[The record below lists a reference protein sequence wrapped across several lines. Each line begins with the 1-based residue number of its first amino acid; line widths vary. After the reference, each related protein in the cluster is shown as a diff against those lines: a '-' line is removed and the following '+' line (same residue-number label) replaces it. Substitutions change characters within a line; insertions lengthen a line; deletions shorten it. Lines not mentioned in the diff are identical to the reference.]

1 MTEKY
6 KLQQEDINSMDLN
19 GDTLAK
25 LKQILPEV
33 FAEGADG
40 KPSIDVE
47 RLKIARGGAVD
58 IEADDKTRFSFN
70 WSGKK
75 QAQALANQP
84 STATLRP
91 SLDDSKNWDNT
102 QNIYIEGDNLE
113 VLKLLQKSY
122 YGQIKMIYIDPPYNT
137 GKDFVYKD
145 NFHNNVKNYL
155 QLTGQVDDEGN
166 KISTNTDKS
175 GRYHTDWLNM
185 MYPRL
190 KLARNLLKDDGV
202 IFISIDDN
210 EVHNLRK
217 MCDEIFSED
226 NFIAQ
231 YIHKNNSNKNQAK
244 LVSISTEYFLCYAK
258 QKDNL
263 NNHEWRLKKHGSSD
277 IVKVF
282 RKLKHEG
289 LSLTEIENE
298 IKNMYKRPKYSH
310 LSRWNKVDENGVF
323 KDADLSRE
331 GGAKNYTII
340 NPFTKQACVVPNRGW
355 GKSLEELQ
363 KLQELDLIWYG
374 DESTAPGLK
383 DYIEDDDVTVPDSFW
398 YYDNS
403 VDTRWI
409 KETFGELIFE
419 FPKPV
424 NMIKN
429 VIGMMPLS
437 IDDIILDFFS
447 GSATTAHAVMQLNAE
462 DGGKRKYICVQL
474 PELTYDLDNEGNEI
488 PKKDSV
494 EAYKV
499 GYKNICEIGKERIR
513 RAGEKVLTEWTEKQ
527 QKTNNEND
535 LLSQDGNSAPIT
547 APDIGFRVFKLDTS
561 NIKPFDS
568 NDIFANDLLVDGRS
582 ALDLFYELVLK
593 QGYSLDNRQSIL
605 DIGGTRCYALVHEDN
620 TPFVLAVLDDTVK
633 PNFALEILKYTLTL
647 VIVKDDCFGTDE
659 IKLNLLATLEQLQNK
674 DNPLQI
680 RIV

>member
-19 GDTLAK
+19 RETLAK

-33 FAEGADG
+33 FAEGVEG
-40 KPSIDVE
+40 KPSIDIE
-47 RLKIARGGAVD
+47 RLKIALGGAVD
-58 IEADDKTRFSFN
+58 VESDNKSRFSFG

-91 SLDDSKNWDNT
+91 SIDDSKMWDST
-102 QNIYIEGDNLE
+102 QNVYIEGDNLE

-145 NFHNNVKNYL
+145 NFHDNVKNYL

-166 KISTNTDKS
+166 RISTNTDKS

-217 MCDEIFSED
+217 ICDEIFGED
-226 NFIAQ
+226 NFIGTVIWKNATDNNPTQ
-231 YIHKNNSNKNQAK
+231 IAVEHEYIIIFAKNTASLSSEWKSKVSDVKELLLNISQKLSTKHATKNELINAYNVWYKEHKNELWPLDRYKYIDFDGVYTGSQSVHNPGREGYRYDVIHPITKKPCKQPLMGYRFPKVTLDSLINEGKILFGEDETKIIELKLYASEYSEKLNSVIEYDGRIGSYDLKNLFEESKRIFTNPKA
-244 LVSISTEYFLCYAK
+244 
-258 QKDNL
+258 
-263 NNHEWRLKKHGSSD
+263 
-277 IVKVF
+277 VKF
-282 RKLKHEG
+282 
-289 LSLTEIENE
+289 LSLFFDFILE
-298 IKNMYKRPKYSH
+298 KNDM
-310 LSRWNKVDENGVF
+310 
-323 KDADLSRE
+323 
-331 GGAKNYTII
+331 
-340 NPFTKQACVVPNRGW
+340 
-355 GKSLEELQ
+355 
-363 KLQELDLIWYG
+363 
-374 DESTAPGLK
+374 
-383 DYIEDDDVTVPDSFW
+383 
-398 YYDNS
+398 
-403 VDTRWI
+403 
-409 KETFGELIFE
+409 
-419 FPKPV
+419 
-424 NMIKN
+424 
-429 VIGMMPLS
+429 
-437 IDDIILDFFS
+437 ILDFFS

-462 DGGKRKYICVQL
+462 DGGRRKYICVQL
-474 PELTYDLDNEGNEI
+474 PEATTTDI
-488 PKKDSV
+488 
-494 EAYKV
+494 EAHKA

-513 RAGEKVLTEWTEKQ
+513 RAGEKVLAEWTEKQ
-527 QKTNNEND
+527 QKSAQASADAGLFTDDTENN
-535 LLSQDGNSAPIT
+535 T
-547 APDIGFRVFKLDTS
+547 AQTSLDIGFKVFKLDTS
-561 NIKPFDS
+561 NLKPFDS
-568 NDIFANDLLVDGRS
+568 VDMFADDLLVADRS

-593 QGYSLDNRQSIL
+593 QGYSLDNHQCVL

-633 PNFALEILKYTLTL
+633 PNFALELLKYALTL
-647 VIVKDDCFGTDE
+647 VIVKDACFGTDE
-659 IKLNLLATLEQLQNK
+659 IKLNLLATLEQLQSK

-680 RIV
+680 RII

>member
-6 KLQQEDINSMDLN
+6 KLQQEDINSMDLTS
-19 GDTLAK
+19 DTLAK

-33 FAEGADG
+33 FTEGADG
-40 KPSIDVE
+40 KLSVDME
-47 RLKIARGGAVD
+47 KLKIALGGAVD
-58 IEADDKTRFSFN
+58 VGADNQTRFSFG

-91 SLDDSKNWDNT
+91 SIEDSKNWDNT
-102 QNIYIEGDNLE
+102 QNVYIEGDNLE

-145 NFHNNVKNYL
+145 NFHDNVKNYL

-166 KISTNTDKS
+166 RISTNTDKS

-217 MCDEIFSED
+217 ICDEIFGED
-226 NFIAQ
+226 NFVSQIVWQKKYAVSADDPGIAAMHD
-231 YIHKNNSNKNQAK
+231 YIICFMKTHAFNRLLLPRTDKQLSRYKNLDNDPRGHWSSDNYVSNKSK
-244 LVSISTEYFLCYAK
+244 EERPTLWYSIRHPKTG
-258 QKDNL
+258 KDIWPDESAVWRYSYE
-263 NNHEWRLKKHGSSD
+263 NHEKMVQENRLYWGPDYSYEKPRLKRFLSEIQEG
-277 IVKVF
+277 IVPSTWWEFEEVG
-282 RKLKHEG
+282 HNDEG
-289 LSLTEIENE
+289 
-298 IKNMYKRPKYSH
+298 
-310 LSRWNKVDENGVF
+310 
-323 KDADLSRE
+323 
-331 GGAKNYTII
+331 
-340 NPFTKQACVVPNRGW
+340 Q
-355 GKSLEELQ
+355 
-363 KLQELDLIWYG
+363 
-374 DESTAPGLK
+374 
-383 DYIEDDDVTVPDSFW
+383 
-398 YYDNS
+398 
-403 VDTRWI
+403 
-409 KETFGELIFE
+409 KETGLLIGKKIFST
-419 FPKPV
+419 PKPV
-424 NMIKN
+424 RLINRILA
-429 VIGMMPLS
+429 IS
-437 IDDIILDFFS
+437 TQDDDIILDFFS

-474 PELTYDLDNEGNEI
+474 PEATAPE
-488 PKKDSV
+488 S
-494 EAYKV
+494 EANKA

-513 RAGEKVLTEWTEKQ
+513 RAGDKVLAEWTEKQ
-527 QKTNNEND
+527 QKSAEASADAGLFADDAENNKAQTS
-535 LLSQDGNSAPIT
+535 L
-547 APDIGFRVFKLDTS
+547 DIGFKVFKLDTS
-561 NIKPFDS
+561 NIKPFDA
-568 NDIFANDLLVDGRS
+568 NDMFADDLLVADRS

-593 QGYSLDNRQSIL
+593 QGYSLDNRQCVL

-620 TPFVLAVLDDTVK
+620 TPFVLAVLDDVIK
-633 PNFALEILKYTLTL
+633 PNFALELLKYALTL
-647 VIVKDDCFGTDE
+647 VIVKDACFGTDE
-659 IKLNLLATLEQLQNK
+659 IKLNLLATLEQLQSK

>member
-47 RLKIARGGAVD
+47 KLKIALDGEVD
-58 IEADDKTRFSFN
+58 IEADDKTRYSFN

-91 SLDDSKNWDNT
+91 SVEDSKNWNDT

-122 YGQIKMIYIDPPYNT
+122 YNSIKMIYIDPPYNT

-145 NFHNNVKNYL
+145 NFHDNVKNYL

-217 MCDEIFSED
+217 ICDEIFGED
-226 NFIAQ
+226 NFISLFTLLCNPKGRAQ
-231 YIHKNNSNKNQAK
+231 DK
-244 LVSISTEYFLCYAK
+244 YFAT
-258 QKDNL
+258 
-263 NNHEWRLKKHGSSD
+263 NHEYVFAYSKSALPKGSFNILKDSEQ
-277 IVKVF
+277 IA
-282 RKLKHEG
+282 E
-289 LSLTEIENE
+289 E
-298 IKNMYKRPKYSH
+298 YK
-310 LSRWNKVDENGVF
+310 E
-323 KDADLSRE
+323 ADLGGTFRTLELRNTHRE
-331 GGAKNYTII
+331 FGRHNRPNLYYPFYVNANTEEIYLEPVENTIEVLPI
-340 NPFTKQACVVPNRGW
+340 WDDGFEGCWTW
-355 GKSLEELQ
+355 GKS
-363 KLQELDLIWYG
+363 KACDELDLLTPKKI
-374 DESTAPGLK
+374 GLK
-383 DYIEDDDVTVPDSFW
+383 WKIYVKDYANNASKMLKTILIDKN
-398 YYDNS
+398 YYTEKGQKTFNNLFESKAKIFQSPKAHDLLIQLLKTCTSNS
-403 VDTRWI
+403 DA
-409 KETFGELIFE
+409 
-419 FPKPV
+419 
-424 NMIKN
+424 
-429 VIGMMPLS
+429 
-437 IDDIILDFFS
+437 ILDFFS

-462 DGGKRKYICVQL
+462 DGGNRKYICVQL
-474 PELTYDLDNEGNEI
+474 PEATDGN
-488 PKKDSV
+488 S
-494 EAYKV
+494 EAYKA

-513 RAGEKVLTEWTEKQ
+513 RAGEKVLAEWTEKHDRHAALDAVS
-527 QKTNNEND
+527 TD
-535 LLSQDGNSAPIT
+535 LLNEGVDSMSGHGMTRQNEHGMT
-547 APDIGFRVFKLDTS
+547 APDIGFKVFRLDTS
-561 NIKPFDS
+561 NIKLFDA
-568 NDIFANDLLVDGRS
+568 NDMFADDLLVADRS

-593 QGYSLDNRQSIL
+593 QGYSLDNRQCVL
-605 DIGGTRCYALVHEDN
+605 DIGGTRCYALVHQDN

-633 PNFALEILKYTLTL
+633 PNFALELLKYALTL

-659 IKLNLLATLEQLQNK
+659 IKLNTLATLEQLQSK
-674 DNPLQI
+674 DDPLQI

>member
-6 KLQQEDINSMDLN
+6 KLQQEDINSMDLSS
-19 GDTLAK
+19 DTLAK

-47 RLKIARGGAVD
+47 KLKIALGAAVD
-58 IEADDKTRFSFN
+58 IEADEKTRYSFG

-84 STATLRP
+84 SNATLRP
-91 SLDDSKNWDNT
+91 CQAESKDWDST
-102 QNIYIEGDNLE
+102 QNVYIEGDNLE

-145 NFHNNVKNYL
+145 NFHDNVKNYL
-155 QLTGQVDDEGN
+155 QLTGQVDNDGN

-190 KLARNLLKDDGV
+190 KLARNLLKEEGV

-217 MCDEIFSED
+217 ICDEIFGED
-226 NFIAQ
+226 NFIGEFIWHSRQNVDSRSLNGA
-231 YIHKNNSNKNQAK
+231 
-244 LVSISTEYFLCYAK
+244 SIDHEYVLCYLKSSSARIVGK
-258 QKDNL
+258 SIDKNKYKNPDNDPRGP
-263 NNHEWRLKKHGSSD
+263 WMSSAMD
-277 IVKVF
+277 GVA
-282 RKLKHEG
+282 
-289 LSLTEIENE
+289 TQDQ
-298 IKNMYKRPKYSH
+298 RPNLHY
-310 LSRWNKVDENGVF
+310 V
-323 KDADLSRE
+323 
-331 GGAKNYTII
+331 II
-340 NPFTKQACVVPNRGW
+340 NPKTNLKYAPNPANGWRFQPSTLESLINDNRVIWPKDPSSKPRFKRYLNELSSEVTGFSSILKTDFTSQGTR
-355 GKSLEELQ
+355 
-363 KLQELDLIWYG
+363 DLRDIM
-374 DESTAPGLK
+374 EMEALK
-383 DYIEDDDVTVPDSFW
+383 
-398 YYDNS
+398 
-403 VDTRWI
+403 
-409 KETFGELIFE
+409 

-424 NMIKN
+424 NMVK
-429 VIGMMPLS
+429 S
-437 IDDIILDFFS
+437 ILEQGASSDCIILDFFS

-474 PELTYDLDNEGNEI
+474 PETTAPESEA
-488 PKKDSV
+488 KK
-494 EAYKV
+494 A

-513 RAGEKVLTEWTEKQ
+513 RAGDKVLAEWTEKQ
-527 QKTNNEND
+527 QKSALVNAK
-535 LLSQDGNSAPIT
+535 DGLFAEDAESDIAQTIL
-547 APDIGFRVFKLDTS
+547 DIGFKVFKLDTS
-561 NIKPFDS
+561 NIKPFDV
-568 NDIFANDLLVDGRS
+568 NDMFADDLMVADRS

-593 QGYSLDNRQSIL
+593 QGYSLANRQSVL
-605 DIGGTRCYALVHEDN
+605 DIGGTSCYALVHEGGE
-620 TPFVLAVLDDTVK
+620 PFVLAVLDDTVK
-633 PNFALEILKYTLTL
+633 PNFALELLKHALTL
-647 VIVKDDCFGTDE
+647 VIVKDACFGTDE
-659 IKLNLLATLEQLQNK
+659 IKLNLLATLEQLQTP

>member
-19 GDTLAK
+19 GDTFAK

-40 KPSIDVE
+40 NPSIDVE
-47 RLKIARGGAVD
+47 RLKIALGGAVD
-58 IEADDKTRFSFN
+58 VESDNKSRFSFG

-91 SLDDSKNWDNT
+91 SIEDSKMWDST
-102 QNIYIEGDNLE
+102 QNVYIEGDNLE

-122 YGQIKMIYIDPPYNT
+122 YGSIKMIYIDPPYNT

-145 NFHNNVKNYL
+145 NFHDNVKNYL

-217 MCDEIFSED
+217 ICDEIFGED
-226 NFIAQ
+226 NFIGCAGRISKKASNQ
-231 YIHKNNSNKNQAK
+231 GEFWSNNFDYLLTYCKNRDACSPFFGGINYNAYNLIDNEGERQGEKYQLIRLYMTSLDPMRGCSNQRYFIQCPDGSFVIPPGESFPEKIENGGSIAPKTSKDKVWRWSLNTYLENKNKIVIKKALSSNLVNSNGEETKWNVYTKTYLNDVIEKSTAK
-244 LVSISTEYFLCYAK
+244 P
-258 QKDNL
+258 
-263 NNHEWRLKKHGSSD
+263 NN
-277 IVKVF
+277 F
-282 RKLKHEG
+282 
-289 LSLTEIENE
+289 IENHINQSASHELNLIE
-298 IKNMYKRPKYSH
+298 IPFDFAKPSSLIKF
-310 LSRWNKVDENGVF
+310 LAETCCVD
-323 KDADLSRE
+323 
-331 GGAKNYTII
+331 
-340 NPFTKQACVVPNRGW
+340 
-355 GKSLEELQ
+355 KS
-363 KLQELDLIWYG
+363 
-374 DESTAPGLK
+374 
-383 DYIEDDDVTVPDSFW
+383 
-398 YYDNS
+398 
-403 VDTRWI
+403 
-409 KETFGELIFE
+409 
-419 FPKPV
+419 
-424 NMIKN
+424 
-429 VIGMMPLS
+429 
-437 IDDIILDFFS
+437 DIILDFFS

-462 DGGKRKYICVQL
+462 DGGNRKYICVQL
-474 PELTYDLDNEGNEI
+474 PEATTPE
-488 PKKDSV
+488 S
-494 EAYKV
+494 EAYKA

-513 RAGEKVLTEWTEKQ
+513 RAGEKVFAEWTEKQ
-527 QKTNNEND
+527 QKSAQASADAGLFTDDAENN
-535 LLSQDGNSAPIT
+535 T
-547 APDIGFRVFKLDTS
+547 AQTSLDIGFKVFKLDTS
-561 NIKPFDS
+561 NLKPFDS
-568 NDIFANDLLVDGRS
+568 VDMFADDLLVTNRS

-593 QGYSLDNRQSIL
+593 QGYSLDNHQCVL

-633 PNFALEILKYTLTL
+633 PNFALELLKYALTL
-647 VIVKDDCFGTDE
+647 VIVKDACFGTDE
-659 IKLNLLATLEQLQNK
+659 IKLNLLATLEQLQSK

-680 RIV
+680 RII

>member
-40 KPSIDVE
+40 KPSIDIE
-47 RLKIARGGAVD
+47 RLKIALGAAVD
-58 IEADDKTRFSFN
+58 VESDNKSRFSFG

-91 SLDDSKNWDNT
+91 SIDDSKNWDTT
-102 QNIYIEGDNLE
+102 QNVYIEGDNLE

-145 NFHNNVKNYL
+145 NFHDNVKNYL

-217 MCDEIFSED
+217 ICDEIFGED
-226 NFIAQ
+226 NFRNIFIARRYDKNLNRQ
-231 YIHKNNSNKNQAK
+231 FLDSGLQSFNTGFEYIVCYSKGINFNFEPIFKQSSNDRRELIGYWKGFWNDADRKTMRYDILGFKPEVGQWKWKEERALIAINNYQFYLEYHSVHKTLEEYWLETGCKLEFIRRNTNGSGKNKGVENWIAPTDKILRNTNWTDVFASKKEPLINELFDYPKNVDLIKLAVSSGLLSNSN
-244 LVSISTEYFLCYAK
+244 
-258 QKDNL
+258 
-263 NNHEWRLKKHGSSD
+263 
-277 IVKVF
+277 
-282 RKLKHEG
+282 
-289 LSLTEIENE
+289 
-298 IKNMYKRPKYSH
+298 
-310 LSRWNKVDENGVF
+310 
-323 KDADLSRE
+323 
-331 GGAKNYTII
+331 
-340 NPFTKQACVVPNRGW
+340 
-355 GKSLEELQ
+355 
-363 KLQELDLIWYG
+363 
-374 DESTAPGLK
+374 
-383 DYIEDDDVTVPDSFW
+383 
-398 YYDNS
+398 
-403 VDTRWI
+403 
-409 KETFGELIFE
+409 
-419 FPKPV
+419 
-424 NMIKN
+424 
-429 VIGMMPLS
+429 
-437 IDDIILDFFS
+437 DIILDFFS

-474 PELTYDLDNEGNEI
+474 PEATSPE
-488 PKKDSV
+488 S
-494 EAYKV
+494 EAYKA

-513 RAGEKVLTEWTEKQ
+513 RAGEKVFAEWTEKQ
-527 QKTNNEND
+527 QKSAQASANAGLFADDAENN
-535 LLSQDGNSAPIT
+535 T
-547 APDIGFRVFKLDTS
+547 AQTSLDIGFKVFKLDTS
-561 NIKPFDS
+561 NLKPFDAS
-568 NDIFANDLLVDGRS
+568 DMFADDLLVANRS

-593 QGYSLDNRQSIL
+593 QGYSLDNCQCLL

-633 PNFALEILKYTLTL
+633 SNFALELLKYALTL

-659 IKLNLLATLEQLQNK
+659 IKLNLLATLEQLQSK

-680 RIV
+680 RII